1 MATINEIAKMAEVSR
16 STVSRVLNDSGYVS
30 TEARERVEK
39 VISDTGYRP
48 SEHAKS
54 LRTKKT
60 KVIGVIVP
68 TIRTETTSRLVA
80 GMDNELSAIGYQ
92 ILLAN
97 TNLDKL
103 KEIEYVQLLKV
114 RQVDGI
120 ILVATNVNK
129 ELVKQLK
136 KLEVPIVVIGQ
147 EIDGFSNILYN
158 DYQAARD
165 ITEYLIEKGHK
176 RISFIGVDE
185 SDRAVGYLR
194 KKAFLNVMEEQD
206 LPIEQTWISK
216 GIFNIHSGYLSME
229 QILTTSK
236 QLPTALF
243 AVTDRLALGAMQ
255 YLKEKGYRVPE
266 DMAII
271 GIGASEVS
279 EHVTPPL
286 TTMDYQNEVAGQEA
300 AKLMLDQLSKKEHVC
315 KKKLLSYRL
324 LKRGSV

>member
-1 MATINEIAKMAEVSR
+1 MTTIKEIAEMAKVSR

-30 TEARERVEK
+30 NEARKRVEK
-39 VISDTGYRP
+39 VISETEYRP

-54 LRTKKT
+54 LRTKRT

-80 GMDNELSAIGYQ
+80 GMDQELASKGYQ

-120 ILVATNVNK
+120 IIAATNVNP
-129 ELVKQLK
+129 ELVTQLHR
-136 KLEVPIVVIGQ
+136 LEVPIVVIGQ
-147 EIDGFSNILYN
+147 EMDNISNILFD
-158 DYQAARD
+158 DYHAARE
-165 ITEYLIEKGHK
+165 ITEFLIEKGHQ

-185 SDRAVGYLR
+185 TDRAVGYLR
-194 KKAFLNVMEEQD
+194 KKAFLDVMEEKR
-206 LPIEQTWISK
+206 LSIEHTWVSK
-216 GIFNIHSGYLSME
+216 GIFDIGSGYKAME

-236 QLPTALF
+236 LLPTALF
-243 AVTDRLALGAMQ
+243 AVTDRLAIGAMQ
-255 YLKEKGYRVPE
+255 YLKEKEYRVPE
-266 DMAII
+266 DMAVV

-286 TTMDYQNEVAGQEA
+286 TTMDYQYEIAGKEA
-300 AKLMLDQLSKKEHVC
+300 AKSLLDQLTKKDGGY
-315 KKKLLSYRL
+315 KKLILSYRL